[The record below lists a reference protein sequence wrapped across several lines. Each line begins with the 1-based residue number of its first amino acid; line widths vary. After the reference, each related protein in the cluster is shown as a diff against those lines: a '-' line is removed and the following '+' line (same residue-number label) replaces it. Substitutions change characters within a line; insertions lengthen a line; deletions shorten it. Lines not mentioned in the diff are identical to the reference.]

1 MLDPSAARIDR
12 DFARTIDWNLLKV
25 FLEIVRA
32 GGIGAAART
41 LGKQQPSISASL
53 KRLED
58 QLGARL
64 FDRST
69 AGIRITPA
77 GKALQAL
84 CEDLFETVRMAQH
97 QVAQATKQVGGAVR
111 IQLVSSIVCTEF
123 DEAIASFH
131 RRHPAITMELR
142 VSPWRGVLEALAS
155 GEVEVGIGYEGAAG
169 PELVYEPMFI
179 ETLQLYC
186 ARAHPLY
193 GRKLERLADLR
204 REGFVLTGADEP
216 EAVTRLRSRHG
227 LGEEQAGLAE
237 DVHEALRLVS
247 MGVGIGFLPE
257 GAAESEV
264 RAGRLWPLLPD
275 EQQVAYEIFLISRAD
290 PSRDTATQL
299 FLDEIRRRLRARRPS

>member
-1 MLDPSAARIDR
+1 MLAPSAARIDR

-25 FLEIVRA
+25 FLEIVRC
-32 GGIGAAART
+32 GGIGAAARA
-41 LGKQQPSISASL
+41 LGKQQPSVSASL

-64 FDRST
+64 FERST
-69 AGIRITPA
+69 SGIRITAA

-97 QVAQATKQVGGAVR
+97 QVAQATKQVGGTVR
-111 IQLVSSIVCTEF
+111 IQLVSSIVCPEF
-123 DEAIASFH
+123 DEAIGSFH

-155 GEVEVGIGYEGAAG
+155 GEVEVGIGYEGASG
-169 PELVYEPMFI
+169 PELIYEPMFV
-179 ETLQLYC
+179 ETQQLYC

-193 GRKLERLADLR
+193 GRKLDRLADLR

-216 EAVTRLRSRHG
+216 EAVTRLRGRHG
-227 LGEEQAGLAE
+227 LGQTEAGLAE

-247 MGVGIGFLPE
+247 MGVGLGFLPE
-257 GAAESEV
+257 GAAQGLVAS
-264 RAGRLWPLLPD
+264 GTLWPLLPP
-275 EQQVAYEIFLISRAD
+275 EHRPAYEIYLISRAD

-299 FLDEIRRRLRARRPS
+299 FLDEIRRRLRARTS